1 MTLFIVPT
9 PIGNLEDITLR
20 ALRTLKEVDKILCED
35 TRISSKL
42 LRAHG
47 IATPTTSY
55 HKFNERAQQDKL
67 IEQMHQGHQ
76 LALISSAGTPGISDP
91 GGRLINAAIDQKI
104 RVSALP
110 GPCALITALIASG
123 FSTEPFQFWGFLD
136 RRGQRQIAQIL
147 DYRGTSLCF
156 ESARRLEKTLR
167 SIKSA
172 EEKLKLFPR
181 NLALV
186 KELSKVFESVFWG
199 TATALLHQLASSPQQ
214 VKGEWIIAIA
224 PPSEALV
231 ATGQVLD
238 VKSLKELYEKR
249 SFLGQT
255 QADFAKELAFQLN
268 VKRQTIYRALAQ

>member
-1 MTLFIVPT
+1 MTLYVVPT

-20 ALRTLKEVDKILCED
+20 ALRTLKQVDQILCED
-35 TRISSKL
+35 TRVSSKL
-42 LRAHG
+42 LRAHA
-47 IATPTTSY
+47 IATPTASY
-55 HKFNERAQQDKL
+55 HKFNERAQQDGL
-67 IEQMHQGHQ
+67 IAKMHQGQQ

-104 RVSALP
+104 RVCPLP
-110 GPCALITALIASG
+110 GPCAPITALIASG
-123 FSTEPFQFWGFLD
+123 FSAEPFQFWGFLD
-136 RRGQRQIAQIL
+136 RRGQRQITQIL

-172 EEKLKLFPR
+172 EEKLQIPPR

-199 TATALLHQLASSPQQ
+199 TATALLHQLASSPHL

-224 PPSEALV
+224 PPSEAF
-231 ATGQVLD
+231 AEMNEVLD
-238 VKSLKELYEKR
+238 VKSLKNLYEKR
-249 SFLGQT
+249 AVLGQT
-255 QADFAKELAFQLN
+255 KADFAKELAFQLR
-268 VKRQTIYRALAQ
+268 VKRQMIYRALAQ